1 MQKVMSWIKENKLAA
16 VLIVIVAALL
26 LTRFDNT
33 FFYNLSYNLRQKLN
47 PTPMGTD
54 VYYSDGYMGET
65 GAYPA
70 QDMAKLSVESGYG
83 GGYGYYGNVVPQL
96 DIEQR
101 KLTKNA
107 YLSVV
112 VEDVNSAINN
122 IAARADEVGGYLV
135 SSNATT
141 PEGLATGDISIRVP
155 SDRLSETLEFL
166 RGLSVKV
173 VSENVSGQDITDQYV
188 DVEERLATLNETKA
202 RYEEILA
209 DATDIN
215 DILNV
220 TQQIMYIQDQIDY
233 YTGQIE
239 YLTASADSS
248 LITVYLSTDEL
259 QLPYSPE
266 QPWRP
271 SVILKYAIRSLMQNL
286 QDLGSVVIWVLV
298 YAVVWVPLVLAVL
311 FIQRRLKTR
320 K

>member
-1 MQKVMSWIKENKLAA
+1 MQKLITWIKQNKLSA
-16 VLIVIVAALL
+16 VLIFVVVVLL
-26 LTRFDNT
+26 LTRFDNS
-33 FFYNLSYNLRQKLN
+33 FFYNLSYNFRQKLN

-54 VYYSDGYMGET
+54 VYYNEGYMGEAT

-70 QDMAKLSVESGYG
+70 QDMMAQTYN
-83 GGYGYYGNVVPQL
+83 YYGNVVPQL

-112 VEDVNSAINN
+112 VEDVNSAISQ
-122 IAARADEVGGYLV
+122 ISARADEVGGYLV

-141 PEGLATGDISIRVP
+141 PEGLASGDISIRVP

-233 YTGQIE
+233 YTGQLK
-239 YLTASADSS
+239 YLEASANSS

-271 SVILKYAIRSLMQNL
+271 NVILKYAVRSLMQNL

-311 FIQRRLKTR
+311 FVKQRLKTR